1 MNPVLYRYRDSE
13 SVIKA
18 MEGYA
23 PAEGWTPLY
32 DQAAMDAAVAA
43 AQCVKPPR
51 TEGETMTDREA
62 FEAFVTGNGEWP
74 AAAEMGNGKYK
85 LYSTS
90 QAFLAWQAATAAE
103 RERCAKVCDAIAHDW
118 RGANSQSV

>member
-1 MNPVLYRYRDSE
+1 
-13 SVIKA
+13 
-18 MEGYA
+18 
-23 PAEGWTPLY
+23 
-32 DQAAMDAAVAA
+32 
-43 AQCVKPPR
+43 
-51 TEGETMTDREA
+51 MTDREA

-103 RERCAKVCDAIAHDW
+103 RERCAKRCDAIAEDKWALYKGRAPYTGKEPGRASDHTQGQSD
-118 RGANSQSV
+118 GADQCADAIRKG